1 MNSQNISKK
10 GFSLNEQWDAAADFI
25 NQDAMRPIRYG
36 KCFQYLKHL
45 HSQSCFLEVGC
56 GEGTGL
62 WYAQQL
68 GFNDLTGVEVS
79 EVRLKSAR
87 ERLGP
92 MPSLR
97 VIGTD
102 CRLPFSDNTFDII
115 VSAAVIEHTVDPA
128 LFMREI
134 ARVARPGA
142 SIVISSDCW
151 QWRILQILRIFK
163 SVQPIDRAMFTCR
176 LFSIIRQCGLQ
187 ICHFD
192 GFALPGQ
199 EYRFVRMIWNRFTS
213 PASWAWRR
221 MLRMLNVPFKQTHS
235 ATDRI
240 SELDLFLRVA
250 EQPWSLTGRFK
261 RLCLSVCSDENVF
274 FALKPK

>member
-1 MNSQNISKK
+1 MLSHDS
-10 GFSLNEQWDAAADFI
+10 
-25 NQDAMRPIRYG
+25 MRPLRYG
-36 KCFQYLKHL
+36 KCYRYLKPFHT
-45 HSQSCFLEVGC
+45 QSRLLEVGC

-68 GFNDLTGVEVS
+68 GFKDMTGVEVS
-79 EVRLKSAR
+79 EDRLQSAR

-92 MPSLR
+92 ACSLK

-102 CRLPFSDNTFDII
+102 CRLPFSDNTFDNI

-128 LFMREI
+128 LFMWEI

-142 SIVISSDCW
+142 RIVISSDCW
-151 QWRILQILRIFK
+151 QWRILQLLRIYQ
-163 SVQPIDRAMFTCR
+163 SVQPIDRAIVTSR
-176 LFSIIRQCGLQ
+176 LISIIRQCRLQ
-187 ICHFD
+187 VCHFD

-199 EYRFVRMIWNRFTS
+199 EYRFVRMIWGRLTS
-213 PASWAWRR
+213 PASRVFRR
-221 MLRMLNVPFKQTHS
+221 LLRMLNSRFKPAPSVQV
-235 ATDRI
+235 RI
-240 SELDLFLRVA
+240 SELDLFLQA
-250 EQPWSLTGRFK
+250 AKQPWSQTGPLR